1 MQHRLQF
8 HHYKNAIHNL
18 CGHIVA
24 NHLTLPQLMKAIII
38 RIVRKE
44 HTKCIDI
51 LLPISVHRLP
61 ILEKSFSNSIKA

>member
-1 MQHRLQF
+1 MQHKLQF

-24 NHLTLPQLMKAIII
+24 NRLTLPQLMKAIII

-44 HTKCIDI
+44 QK
-51 LLPISVHRLP
+51 R
-61 ILEKSFSNSIKA
+61 A